1 MVTTKK
7 KPLSDVGVFDYM
19 TNVRI
24 LFNAAINEYNDDEK
38 DEVLIAHYPFRK
50 YKLQKPPE
58 PDKRN
63 LKPDQ
68 IKAISQINENELEF

>member
-38 DEVLIAHYPFRK
+38 DEILLLTTLSENTNFKNR
-50 YKLQKPPE
+50 
-58 PDKRN
+58 RN
-63 LKPDQ
+63 PT
-68 IKAISQINENELEF
+68 NEI